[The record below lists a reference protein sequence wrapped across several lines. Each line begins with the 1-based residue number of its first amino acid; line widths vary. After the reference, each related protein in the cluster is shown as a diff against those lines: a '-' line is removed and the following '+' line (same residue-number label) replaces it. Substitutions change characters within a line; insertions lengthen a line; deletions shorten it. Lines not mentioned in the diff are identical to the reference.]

1 MSADAGQGIRLH
13 DWRTARGWEPNWD
26 PAYWSPQVVFRRCRG
41 WISASRRRRWT
52 FWILVAGFVLVVF
65 PGVMSA
71 FATAQ
76 TDSGTTAS
84 SVNSA
89 TSWMDIHDS
98 SGVPLSNYMF
108 VTNHGSL
115 LHPGDTFLSAMILVI
130 FAPWSLVVITWNWV
144 VGKTFSFG
152 WLDMIGSPLQ
162 KAAENMTNQI
172 ATPVLLALAVTI
184 GAIPLAIFI
193 IRGYPARAVAGL
205 VAVFVVA
212 VLSPLVLE
220 HPLEDVVSSS
230 GLLAQGRNIGITVAA
245 GINGDNNPD
254 PTQLVAT
261 MQAQMVDNYAR
272 RPLQVVNYG
281 HVVDEKSGCKSAW
294 SAGMMAGSE
303 DQVKSGLKSC
313 GDSAAYAAANNP
325 SWAQFGGML
334 LLLLMAIISFIS
346 FGYMS
351 IRVIWTG
358 LDAIYYGFLM
368 IFGFA
373 AGGYIYGPTQTW
385 TIRCAVHAF
394 YSAALMAT
402 NIIFSATMML
412 LMNSLFEQV

>member
-1 MSADAGQGIRLH
+1 MSADAGQGIHLH
-13 DWRTARGWEPNWD
+13 DWRTSRGWEPNWD
-26 PAYWSPQVVFRRCRG
+26 PAYWSPQEVFRRCRG
-41 WISASRRRRWT
+41 WISATRRRRWT
-52 FWILVAGFVLVVF
+52 AWILVAIFMLFVF

-76 TDSGTTAS
+76 TDSDTTAS

-89 TSWMDIHDS
+89 TSWMEIHDS

-115 LHPGDTFLSAMILVI
+115 FHPGNTFLSAMILVI
-130 FAPWSLVVITWNWV
+130 FAPWGLIVTTSNWV

-162 KAAENMTNQI
+162 KAAENMTDQI
-172 ATPVLLALAVTI
+172 ATPVMLFLAVTV
-184 GAIPLAIFI
+184 GAFPLAVFI
-193 IRGYPARAVAGL
+193 IRGYPARAVAGI

-212 VLSPLVLE
+212 VLSPLVLD

-230 GLLAQGRNIGITVAA
+230 GLLAQGRNVGIAVAA
-245 GINGDNNPD
+245 GLNGNSNPD
-254 PTQLVAT
+254 ANQLVAA

-281 HVVDEKSGCKSAW
+281 HVVDEKPACKSAW
-294 SAGMMAGSE
+294 SAGMMAGNE
-303 DQVKSGLKSC
+303 DQVKNGLKNC

-325 SWAQFGGML
+325 SWGQFGGML

-402 NIIFSATMML
+402 NIIFSATVML
-412 LMNSLFEQV
+412 LMNSLFEQA